1 VGGKQLIARKSEI
14 NRRAVLPQPLQGV
27 QLALLLMLHVHHD
40 VDVVEQH
47 PAVLSFSLAT
57 CTMGLVLV
65 HGFVDSIYDR
75 RDLTL
80 VGRRDD
86 NEDIGNGKML
96 RDIEGNDIEA
106 LLAKGSVRRY
116 AGKLDSIFSGAQ

>member
-1 VGGKQLIARKSEI
+1 Y
-14 NRRAVLPQPLQGV
+14 
-27 QLALLLMLHVHHD
+27 
-40 VDVVEQH
+40 

-75 RDLTL
+75 RDLTF

-106 LLAKGSVRRY
+106 LLVKGSVCHY
-116 AGKLDSIFSGAQ
+116 AGKLDGIFSGAQ

>member
-1 VGGKQLIARKSEI
+1 
-14 NRRAVLPQPLQGV
+14 
-27 QLALLLMLHVHHD
+27 
-40 VDVVEQH
+40 
-47 PAVLSFSLAT
+47 
-57 CTMGLVLV
+57 MGLVLV

>member
-1 VGGKQLIARKSEI
+1 
-14 NRRAVLPQPLQGV
+14 
-27 QLALLLMLHVHHD
+27 MLHVHHD

-106 LLAKGSVRRY
+106 FLPRAACAATRASSIAYSVALNDPPEWSCRCCR
-116 AGKLDSIFSGAQ
+116 GKDRAC

>member
-1 VGGKQLIARKSEI
+1 LAGAHASQTRNWPTGWG
-14 NRRAVLPQPLQGV
+14 NGRAGSP
-27 QLALLLMLHVHHD
+27 
-40 VDVVEQH
+40 
-47 PAVLSFSLAT
+47 T
-57 CTMGLVLV
+57 
-65 HGFVDSIYDR
+65 R

-106 LLAKGSVRRY
+106 LLVKGSVCHY
-116 AGKLDSIFSGAQ
+116 AGKLDGIFSGAQ